1 MKRKTH
7 EEFLN
12 EIEIKYGNEYAIL
25 ERYVNKREKILVK
38 HNKCGHFWRTTPHSL
53 LQGHGCPECGKE
65 KYSKKLRMNPQTFK
79 EKFYQIP
86 NNKIQL
92 LEEYEK
98 INSKIK
104 VRCSVCNH
112 EWFALPKNL
121 LYCKSSCPNCYGHFK
136 KTTKQFK
143 EMVYNLVKTE
153 YSVLGE
159 YVGSKEKILMKHNF
173 CGHEWLIQPNK
184 FVQGRR
190 CPKCKES
197 HGELAIRDFLDRN
210 HIMFKSQYKIDEC
223 KDLRPLPFDFAI
235 FIQDKLTG
243 LIEYQGK
250 QHYCNIDFFG
260 ANGRFE
266 KQQQR
271 DNIKR
276 EYCKKQNIPL
286 IEIPYTIKNIDN
298 FLIEEL
304 FKINIIIEEA
314 I

>member
-1 MKRKTH
+1 
-7 EEFLN
+7 
-12 EIEIKYGNEYAIL
+12 
-25 ERYVNKREKILVK
+25 
-38 HNKCGHFWRTTPHSL
+38 
-53 LQGHGCPECGKE
+53 
-65 KYSKKLRMNPQTFK
+65 
-79 EKFYQIP
+79 
-86 NNKIQL
+86 
-92 LEEYEK
+92 
-98 INSKIK
+98 
-104 VRCSVCNH
+104 
-112 EWFALPKNL
+112 
-121 LYCKSSCPNCYGHFK
+121 
-136 KTTKQFK
+136 
-143 EMVYNLVKTE
+143 
-153 YSVLGE
+153 
-159 YVGSKEKILMKHNF
+159 
-173 CGHEWLIQPNK
+173 
-184 FVQGRR
+184 
-190 CPKCKES
+190 
-197 HGELAIRDFLDRN
+197 
-210 HIMFKSQYKIDEC
+210 MFKSQYKIDEC